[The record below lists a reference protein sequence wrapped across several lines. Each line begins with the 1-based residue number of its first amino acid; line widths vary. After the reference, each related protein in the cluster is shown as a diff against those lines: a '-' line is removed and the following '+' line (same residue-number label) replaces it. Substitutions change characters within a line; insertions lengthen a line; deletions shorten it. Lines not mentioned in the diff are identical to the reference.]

1 MSEVAQTLPDPYV
14 VRKGDTL
21 SRIARRSGRSMA
33 DIQRWNGIKDPNKL
47 AVGQTLYLS
56 ERSAF
61 GVSALF
67 LDALRQPIA
76 NLPFMLK
83 FDGQAV
89 SGRTG
94 ATGMTARQVTRSA
107 DSQVEV
113 WVQNV
118 EGLWQQVSR
127 TTSDY
132 GHKLLTL
139 VSGAVVVRGRTEP
152 LPAGAPARPA
162 QPPAAAAGA
171 TRTVNATKSPVTP
184 QPPAP
189 KPAQGTP
196 TKNSPVVK
204 QQRIKGKQGQ
214 AVIKVAVDIP
224 QGLLDLF
231 ALYKGGDITQRDWR
245 EAAESIECEPAV
257 LKAFAEVESGGR
269 SSFWRL
275 NQGDGAH
282 VPAILFERHYFSRLT
297 KSRYDATHPDI
308 SWPVGYRPK
317 KRLGQDDKKMHD
329 GKIDAADVYG
339 DYSSAYLRLINA
351 FRLDPDAALQSCS
364 WGKFQIMG
372 SNFSLCGT
380 QDATVF
386 VQQMCISEFRQV
398 KLICGFIRNKPA
410 AWLNPKNKKLG
421 KAVTLLEAVRRK
433 DWAAIA
439 FNYNGPGYRTF
450 SYDTKLKAAYERY
463 ARST

>member
-1 MSEVAQTLPDPYV
+1 MSEAAQALPDPYV

-21 SRIARRSGRSMA
+21 SGIARRTGRSLA
-33 DIQRWNGIKDPNKL
+33 DIRRWNGIKDPNKL

-56 ERSAF
+56 EQSAF

-83 FDGQAV
+83 FDGQTV

-107 DSQVEV
+107 ESQVEV

-118 EGLWQQVSR
+118 EGLWQQISR
-127 TTSDY
+127 TASDY

-139 VSGAVVVRGRTEP
+139 VSGAVVVPGRTEP
-152 LPAGAPARPA
+152 LPAGAPPRPVQA
-162 QPPAAAAGA
+162 PAGRTEAIKHPTPSQP
-171 TRTVNATKSPVTP
+171 R
-184 QPPAP
+184 AP
-189 KPAQGTP
+189 KPAEGSP
-196 TKNSPVVK
+196 TKNNPMVK
-204 QQRIKGKQGQ
+204 RQRTKGAQGQ
-214 AVIKVAVDIP
+214 AVIEVDVDIP
-224 QGLLDLF
+224 RGLLDLF
-231 ALYKGGDITQRDWR
+231 ALYEGSDITEADWKL
-245 EAAESIECEPAV
+245 AAESIECEPAV

-275 NQGDGAH
+275 NHGDGAH

-297 KSRYDATHPDI
+297 KHQYDATHPDI

-329 GKIDAADVYG
+329 GKVDAGDVYG

-364 WGKFQIMG
+364 WGKFQIMA
-372 SNFSLCGT
+372 SNYSLCGHRN
-380 QDATVF
+380 ARALVE
-386 VQQMCISEFRQV
+386 QMVRSELAQV
-398 KLICGFIRNKPA
+398 RLVCEFIRRKPA
-410 AWLNPKNKKLG
+410 GWKNPKNRSLG
-421 KAVTLLEAVRRK
+421 KEISLWDAVKTK
-433 DWAAIA
+433 NWPAIA
-439 FNYNGPGYRTF
+439 YNYNGPAYRTF
-450 SYDTKLKAAYERY
+450 RYDEKLKAAYERY
-463 ARST
+463 SASVA